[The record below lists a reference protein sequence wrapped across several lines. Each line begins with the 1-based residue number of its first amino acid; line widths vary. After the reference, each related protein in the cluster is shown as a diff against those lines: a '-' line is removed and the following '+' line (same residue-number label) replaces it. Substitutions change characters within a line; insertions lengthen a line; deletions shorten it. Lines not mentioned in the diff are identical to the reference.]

1 MKEILSLNSVQNRI
15 QKIKTLKRN
24 QQILIAVIFFILVFV
39 IYQQF
44 IIKNINNEE
53 DKIVQNIRQV
63 KTMTVRDLTLDNT
76 FLPLL
81 GKVQSQSSAVV
92 HSQSAGEIIA
102 LYKKEGNFVW
112 ANQIIAEIDNWSQRS
127 SLIQAEASVESA
139 AAFLNKIKTGARDEQ
154 VSILE
159 ATLNNSENSLNE
171 TKVSIINTLNDSYI
185 KADDAVRNK
194 TDVMFRD
201 PRDSN
206 PQVLFSV
213 NDSQL
218 EIDIEWERFLIEQML
233 EEWESFLFS
242 LDVDGNLI
250 EALELAKKN
259 INQIRK
265 FLDQVALAVNVLSPN
280 SNLSETT
287 INTWKSNI
295 SVSRSSINLT
305 ASTISS
311 AINSLNSVVSA
322 KEIAQLNYDQILIGE
337 RTEDI
342 ISAEAQLKQAKAG
355 LDLAKAAYEKTIIR
369 APISGTINS
378 LNLEKGDFVS
388 SFAPV
393 LIVANNN
400 QLEIVSYITEKDR
413 ESIKNGSEV
422 LINKKWKGYVKN
434 IAPALDS
441 KTKKIKIEIA
451 VDDKNTILT
460 NGQSTSLLVERV
472 LSEENEELSEFS
484 VPISAIKIRTD
495 SVVVFTIDK
504 DDKLVSHHI
513 ILGPILG
520 EKIIIK
526 EGVNA
531 EMEIVID
538 ARGLKEG
545 QKVESL

>member
-305 ASTISS
+305 ASTITS